1 MNLWND
7 LKARIQALRHRAKT
21 RTLFTFRAAAALR
34 STIAGKQ
41 DLKDTSQRIPS
52 KKLRRR
58 RDTHQLVCA
67 GATSGGSEERFD
79 PFSEGEKMFKAK
91 RGRLRH

>member
-7 LKARIQALRHRAKT
+7 LKARIQALHHRAKT
-21 RTLFTFRAAAALR
+21 RTLFTFHAAAAPR

-41 DLKDTSQRIPS
+41 DLKDTSQGIPS

-58 RDTHQLVCA
+58 RDTHQLVCS
-67 GATSGGSEERFD
+67 GATGGGSEERFD
-79 PFSEGEKMFKAK
+79 PFTEGEKTF
-91 RGRLRH
+91 

>member
-7 LKARIQALRHRAKT
+7 LKARTQALRHQAKT
-21 RTLFTFRAAAALR
+21 RTLFTFHAAAALR

-41 DLKDTSQRIPS
+41 DLKDTSQRILS
-52 KKLRRR
+52 KKFRRR

-67 GATSGGSEERFD
+67 GATSGSSEERFD
-79 PFSEGEKMFKAK
+79 PFTEGEKTF
-91 RGRLRH
+91 